1 LSGYR
6 KKLALLMAASVL
18 GCGAIVVHSAQ
29 TASGEPTPQKPTQD
43 TVQPGSVDKA
53 EEVGSFFAPDSNL
66 AGGTGALFFR
76 TMLAV
81 LFVLVLGVGAIY
93 ASKKLLPRIINA
105 PGKRIRIIETVHF
118 GPKKAIHVIEV
129 GNRRLL
135 LGSTAEN
142 ITNLAD
148 ITDDMIDL
156 SAKQE
161 GQ

>member
-1 LSGYR
+1 ML
-6 KKLALLMAASVL
+6 
-18 GCGAIVVHSAQ
+18 VVHSAQ
-29 TASGEPTPQKPTQD
+29 PTSDKPDMVKSASDTTQSSSLDKSDTGGRFFTQD
-43 TVQPGSVDKA
+43 QNLTGGS
-53 EEVGSFFAPDSNL
+53 GF
-66 AGGTGALFFR
+66 AGGTGELFFR

-93 ASKKLLPRIINA
+93 ISKRLLPRIINA
-105 PGKRIRIIETVHF
+105 PGKRIRIIETVHI

-129 GNRRLL
+129 GNRQLL
-135 LGSTAEN
+135 LGSTAES

-148 ITDDMIDL
+148 ITDDLIDL